1 MKKETLYYCPE
12 CYIAERETEDSKINP
27 MDANINFCVQCG
39 WRIDAG
45 VLISQPFLKVQEK
58 I

>member
-12 CYIAERETEDSKINP
+12 CYIEERETEDSKINP

-45 VLISQPFLKVQEK
+45 VLISQPFLKVQET